1 MKIYILVLCLIIIF
15 LKYRLSQKKESQKK
29 SIRNKMIKCF
39 NVCSIP
45 FVVIIMTVTFNEDFF
60 DLVKNQES
68 TVYIYVYTE
77 PADF

>member
-1 MKIYILVLCLIIIF
+1 
-15 LKYRLSQKKESQKK
+15 
-29 SIRNKMIKCF
+29 MIKCF

-68 TVYIYVYTE
+68 TVYSHVYTE